1 MLLIVVERCVR
12 YFVEIFCGSVRYG
25 RVRPREPRMPMRV
38 VDVGARL
45 RPLLLEE
52 VHMRKQVFAG
62 VVTAVAL
69 WPAVTLAQ
77 SPAAEGYREGYRDA
91 GPVGG
96 IVGGAIGTAVEL
108 PGDVLGFVTGHPRPY
123 ERYEGRI
130 VVGEPLPPRV
140 HVYVIPDHRQYA
152 YAYVNDERV
161 IVDPRT
167 RRVIRIVE

>member
-1 MLLIVVERCVR
+1 
-12 YFVEIFCGSVRYG
+12 
-25 RVRPREPRMPMRV
+25 
-38 VDVGARL
+38 
-45 RPLLLEE
+45 
-52 VHMRKQVFAG
+52 MRKQLFAG

-69 WPAVTLAQ
+69 WPVVTLAQ
-77 SPAAEGYREGYRDA
+77 SPAAEGYREGYRDV

-108 PGDVLGFVTGHPRPY
+108 PGDVFGFVTGHPRPY
-123 ERYEGRI
+123 ARFEGRI

-140 HVYVIPDHRQYA
+140 HIYVIPDHRQYA

-167 RRVIRIVE
+167 RRIIRIVD